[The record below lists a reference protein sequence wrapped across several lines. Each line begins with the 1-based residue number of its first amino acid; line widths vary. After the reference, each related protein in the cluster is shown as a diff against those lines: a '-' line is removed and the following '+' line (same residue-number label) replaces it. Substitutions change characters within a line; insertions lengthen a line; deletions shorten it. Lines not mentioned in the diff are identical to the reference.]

1 MRKGL
6 TSFLLLTLFVSY
18 FAVSNGWAT
27 RSQQLSDSLKPSM
40 RANSDRLLQDETET
54 TEHTTTTE
62 EVHSEHEEKK
72 YSPSETGFWVCLF
85 MIMFLTCFSGLMSG
99 LTVGCLSIDELQLE
113 LKLKNGTEQEKEDAR
128 ILMPILHK
136 HHLLLSTLL
145 LANALALESLPL
157 FLDAIVPAIL
167 AVLISTTLIL
177 VFGEVVPQAYC
188 TGPSQIQIARAMTPI
203 IKTLMWLFYPLC
215 YPISIALDRIL
226 GVHGKT
232 RFVKKDLKAL
242 IELHKID
249 RSGAARGHHDG
260 VHEIKADAELT
271 NEEIRV
277 INSTIDLRDTPV
289 TKEMERIEK
298 VFMISNIAT
307 IDQDMIKRIIKSGF
321 SKIPVYKNHDKNNII
336 GILKVKSLLAHDKVR
351 GSTVEEAQIRL
362 MTPVIVSA
370 DTSMLEMLMLFQEK
384 KTSIALVSEE
394 KVKDKGGNAIFYSR
408 RNMTVEE
415 SGAHLV
421 GIISLKDIFEEI
433 LESKMVDDDVHGA
446 VTLQSG
452 GLKKK
457 KANRAQLDEV
467 SEAMERPEKGLKKP
481 LLEL

>member
-6 TSFLLLTLFVSY
+6 TSFLLLTILLSY
-18 FAVSNGWAT
+18 CALSNGWG
-27 RSQQLSDSLKPSM
+27 M
-40 RANSDRLLQDETET
+40 RADSDRSLQEHEAETHTET
-54 TEHTTTTE
+54 
-62 EVHSEHEEKK
+62 HSETH
-72 YSPSETGFWVCLF
+72 SEDHSTLSAGTPEFWGCLF
-85 MIMFLTCFSGLMSG
+85 MICFLTCFSGMASG
-99 LTVGCLSIDELQLE
+99 LTVGYLSIDELQLE
-113 LKLKNGTEQEKEDAR
+113 LKLKNGTDQEKSDAR
-128 ILMPILHK
+128 VIMPILSK
-136 HHLLLSTLL
+136 HHLLLATLL
-145 LANALALESLPL
+145 FANALALESLPL
-157 FLDAIVPAIL
+157 FLHAVVPAWATII
-167 AVLISTTLIL
+167 ISTTLIL
-177 VFGEVVPQAYC
+177 IFGEVVPQAYC
-188 TGPSQIQIARAMTPI
+188 TGPQQIQIAKTLAPI
-203 IKTLMWLFYPLC
+203 IRFLIFIFYPVC
-215 YPISIALDRIL
+215 YPISVALDKIL
-226 GVHGKT
+226 GIHGKT

-249 RSGAARGHHDG
+249 RSGGAPRSHHDG
-260 VHEIKADAELT
+260 AHAIHADAELT

-336 GILKVKSLLAHDKVR
+336 GILKVKSLLAIDKIR
-351 GSTVEEAQIRL
+351 GSTVEEAQMRL
-362 MTPVIVSA
+362 IQPLIVAS

-384 KTSIALVSEE
+384 KTSIALVSDERVKE
-394 KVKDKGGNAIFYSR
+394 KGVNAILYSR
-408 RNMTVEE
+408 RHMTVEE
-415 SGAHLV
+415 AGVRLV

-452 GLKKK
+452 GLDRRKKK
-457 KANRAQLDEV
+457 PNRAQLDEV

>member
-1 MRKGL
+1 MRKGF
-6 TSFLLLTLFVSY
+6 TSFLLLTILISY
-18 FAVSNGWAT
+18 CVLANGSSPPAE
-27 RSQQLSDSLKPSM
+27 PE
-40 RANSDRLLQDETET
+40 NDRFLQEDEAETHST
-54 TEHTTTTE
+54 TESSSH
-62 EVHSEHEEKK
+62 HEETKH
-72 YSPSETGFWVCLF
+72 SPGSPAFWFSLF
-85 MIMFLTCFSGLMSG
+85 MICFLTCFSGMASG
-99 LTVGCLSIDELQLE
+99 LTVGYLSIDELQLE
-113 LKLKNGTEQEKEDAR
+113 LKLKNGTEKEKEDAR
-128 ILMPILHK
+128 VIMPILSK
-136 HHLLLSTLL
+136 HHLLLATLL

-157 FLDAIVPAIL
+157 FLDSIVPAWA
-167 AVLISTTLIL
+167 AVIISTTLIL
-177 VFGEVVPQAYC
+177 IFGEVVPQAYC
-188 TGPSQIQIARAMTPI
+188 TGPQQIMIARTLAPV
-203 IKTLMWLFYPLC
+203 IKFLIFIFYPIC
-215 YPISIALDRIL
+215 YPISVALDNIL
-226 GVHGKT
+226 GIHGKT

-249 RSGAARGHHDG
+249 RSGGAPRSHHDG
-260 VHEIKADAELT
+260 AHAIHADAELT

-336 GILKVKSLLAHDKVR
+336 GILKVKSLLATDKIR

-362 MTPVIVSA
+362 IQPLIVAS

-384 KTSIALVSEE
+384 KTSIALVSDERAKE
-394 KVKDKGGNAIFYSR
+394 KGVNAMLYSR
-408 RNMTVEE
+408 RHMTIEE
-415 SGAHLV
+415 TGARLV
-421 GIISLKDIFEEI
+421 GIVSLKDLFEEI

-452 GLKKK
+452 GLDRRKKK
-457 KANRAQLDEV
+457 PNRAQLDEV